1 MSRVICI
8 FLDSI
13 VDLDNP
19 SSINQTRIA
28 QLKSDLDS
36 SDEIFIY
43 ATDKHTKYNRL
54 YLELLETGLIPKRLS
69 NKRIIVYPPKIEMRK
84 FALSKHK
91 SYLKSKAD
99 AGDMVIIVGEFLDE
113 WSAWLQDYNF
123 TLVGWPYNSTQTLS
137 QLFFEQLSIE
147 SEGVTVKTNK
157 DYELGNTVST
167 FFPTK
172 SVNKRSIPAYC
183 PEIEELLKSIAGLE
197 SKIENVTQ
205 AIMVLEE
212 EQLSLQ
218 RQMISSEKIQT
229 LLLKE
234 SLAHFPWL
242 LADIG
247 IAVVIVGIEIFK
259 SVCKCY
265 KKCTDSK
272 KVCTERDADVSVQAQ
287 TRGVLSSSST
297 NVESSTGVLAS
308 NDEKVPFKNF
318 ANVKRKHCS
327 ASIKGAKPRFSKNK
341 KQYTALFDDHSSGL
355 EPNERSESN
364 ESYQQFAA

>member
-1 MSRVICI
+1 MLRIICI

-19 SSINQTRIA
+19 SSINQTRID

-36 SDEIFIY
+36 RDEIFIY
-43 ATDKHTKYNRL
+43 ATDKHIKYKQL
-54 YLELLETGLIPKRLS
+54 YLELLETGLIPKHLS
-69 NKRIIVYPPKIEMRK
+69 NKRIIIYSPKIEMYKR
-84 FALSKHK
+84 ALSKHK

-99 AGDMVIIVGEFLDE
+99 AGGIVIIVGEFFDE
-113 WSAWLQDYNF
+113 WAAWLQEYSF
-123 TLVGWPYNSTQTLS
+123 TLVDWPFNSTKKLS
-137 QLFFEQLSIE
+137 QLFFEQLSVE
-147 SEGVTVKTNK
+147 SEGVALKTNK
-157 DYELGNTVST
+157 DYELGNTVSN
-167 FFPTK
+167 FFPAK
-172 SVNKRSIPAYC
+172 PVNKRSIPAYC

-205 AIMVLEE
+205 TIMVLEE
-212 EQLSLQ
+212 EQISLQ

-234 SLAHFPWL
+234 SLDHFPWL

-247 IAVVIVGIEIFK
+247 IAVVIVGIEVFK
-259 SVCKCY
+259 SLLKCY

-272 KVCTERDADVSVQAQ
+272 KVCTERNVEVSVQAQ
-287 TRGVLSSSST
+287 TRGVLPSSST
-297 NVESSTGVLAS
+297 DAESSTGVLAS

-318 ANVKRKHCS
+318 ANAKRKNCS
-327 ASIKGAKPRFSKNK
+327 ASIKGARPRFPKNK
-341 KQYTALFDDHSSGL
+341 KQYTALFNGNSSCL

-364 ESYQQFAA
+364 GNYQQFAA